1 MGLTDRE
8 KKIIDEM
15 ERALASE
22 DPRLAAALERNVR
35 PRLLL
40 NIAAILAGIALILA
54 GVIANF
60 ALLGVA
66 GFLIAL
72 TGAVTIRIGKVE
84 IKAKDPRGARIQDR
98 WDRRNQQ

>member
-40 NIAAILAGIALILA
+40 NIAAILSGIALILA

-60 ALLGVA
+60 APLGVL

-72 TGAVTIRIGKVE
+72 VGAVTVRLGKVE
-84 IKAKDPRGARIQDR
+84 LKAKAPKGARIQDR

>member
-35 PRLLL
+35 PRLL
-40 NIAAILAGIALILA
+40 
-54 GVIANF
+54 
-60 ALLGVA
+60 
-66 GFLIAL
+66 
-72 TGAVTIRIGKVE
+72 
-84 IKAKDPRGARIQDR
+84 
-98 WDRRNQQ
+98 

>member
-15 ERALASE
+15 ERALATE
-22 DPRLAAALERNVR
+22 DPRLAATLERSVR

-40 NIAAILAGIALILA
+40 NIAAVLSGIALILA
-54 GVIANF
+54 GVIADF
-60 ALLGVA
+60 ALLGVV
-66 GFLIAL
+66 GFLVAL
-72 TGAVTIRIGKVE
+72 AGAVTMRRGKLNV
-84 IKAKDPRGARIQDR
+84 KLKTPKGARIQER